1 MAKTQKELEQHLVAK
16 LFPAP
21 DAAALDALRKRI
33 FHAGKLK
40 HPVVLFESKVIEH
53 WPEYC
58 ACLEF
63 DLPYTTTE
71 YTGTAEELVEHL
83 LKNNS
88 LQLGKAHRALIGAYL
103 KKLYR
108 TQSRANQSA
117 GGSGRTFIPKYHA
130 REAAAEKM
138 KISSRL
144 IAEAEHI
151 LDTGNDN
158 LIGLVLS
165 ETLSISKAAKLAKER
180 QIGRAHV

>member
-71 YTGTAEELVEHL
+71 YTL
-83 LKNNS
+83 S
-88 LQLGKAHRALIGAYL
+88 LI
-103 KKLYR
+103 
-108 TQSRANQSA
+108 
-117 GGSGRTFIPKYHA
+117 
-130 REAAAEKM
+130 
-138 KISSRL
+138 
-144 IAEAEHI
+144 HI
-151 LDTGNDN
+151 
-158 LIGLVLS
+158 
-165 ETLSISKAAKLAKER
+165 
-180 QIGRAHV
+180 